1 MVKHLI
7 KVAQYKEQNK
17 MELTNLAVIFGP
29 TLMSP
34 PMHMMSSQLAV
45 GMKKQTQVLEMLLDL
60 HEQVFDDE
68 VVNYHLY
75 YYFNILLCQIRRLLI
90 SNGSYKIFYCF

>member
-68 VVNYHLY
+68 VINHHLY
-75 YYFNILLCQIRRLLI
+75 YYFNILLCHGNLGCMYLEHIHVNEI
-90 SNGSYKIFYCF
+90 